1 MRKIS
6 TLDLMIVVE
15 CGIKILVFFLLCAL
29 IGLIFAVTVR
39 IWTITTFAKTDDL
52 SEENSVSINVSTDEE
67 KSLVEENRG
76 VVAALE
82 SALPKE
88 SYVEPVEPDWIEY
101 VVTAYCGCEKCCGK
115 WASIAPLATA
125 SGWGAQAGVTIAAD
139 ESYPFG
145 TRLYL
150 EGLGERVVMDRGSA
164 IVGNHLDLYFDTHEE
179 ACEWGMRTVRGYV
192 K

>member
-1 MRKIS
+1 MKREIDIVSILLSLGIIFNSIGDIAASKRIDNLEQKI
-6 TLDLMIVVE
+6 
-15 CGIKILVFFLLCAL
+15 A
-29 IGLIFAVTVR
+29 
-39 IWTITTFAKTDDL
+39 DL
-52 SEENSVSINVSTDEE
+52 SEENVVSINVSTDEE

-76 VVAALE
+76 VVGALE
-82 SALPKE
+82 SVLPEE
-88 SYVEPVEPDWIEY
+88 SYVEPVKTEEPDWIEY
-101 VVTAYCGCEKCCGK
+101 VVTAYCGCRECVGK
-115 WASIAPLATA
+115 WHTEGYTLTA

-145 TRLYL
+145 TVLYL

-192 K
+192 VEASK

>member
-1 MRKIS
+1 MKRGIDIVGILLSLAIITNSIGDITASKRVDTLEQKI
-6 TLDLMIVVE
+6 
-15 CGIKILVFFLLCAL
+15 A
-29 IGLIFAVTVR
+29 
-39 IWTITTFAKTDDL
+39 DL
-52 SEENSVSINVSTDEE
+52 SEQIAVSINVSTDEE
-67 KSLVEENRG
+67 KSLVEGNRG
-76 VVAALE
+76 VTEALE
-82 SALPKE
+82 SALPE
-88 SYVEPVEPDWIEY
+88 DSYVEPEEPDWIEY

-145 TRLYL
+145 TVLYL

-164 IVGNHLDLYFDTHEE
+164 IVGNHLDLYYDTHEE

-192 K
+192 VEATK